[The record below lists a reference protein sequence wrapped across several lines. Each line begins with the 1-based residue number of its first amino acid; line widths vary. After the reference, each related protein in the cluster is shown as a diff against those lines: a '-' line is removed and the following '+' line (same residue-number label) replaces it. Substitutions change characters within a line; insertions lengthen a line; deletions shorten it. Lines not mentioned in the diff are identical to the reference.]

1 MFIVTLSHYLVIITI
16 MDERPTIVGESPAL
30 LDLLD
35 QASRLAALDRPVLLI
50 GERGTGK
57 ELIAH
62 RLHYLGPRWDQPFIS
77 LNCAA
82 LPETLIDAELF
93 GVERGAFTGAERRRP
108 GRFERAHGGT
118 LFLDEVASLSAAA
131 QEKLL
136 RAIEYGTIE
145 RLGGEGEIR
154 IDVRVVAAANV
165 DLPALARAGRFRADL
180 LDRLAFDVLTLPPL
194 RARREDILPLAR
206 HFATQM
212 AKSLGWSRFPG
223 FAPTVEA
230 ELLAHPWPGNVRE
243 LKNVVERAVYRWG
256 REDTPIAE
264 VIFDPF
270 ASPWRPAD
278 PPAGD
283 DEAAPHRA
291 VQEKRSG
298 SPSPIALPCALK
310 TEIARIER
318 EAVLAALE
326 QARYHQ
332 RHAARLL
339 GLSYEQLRHLLR
351 KHGLAG
357 RGGTGSPAKGAK
369 GKVEA

>member
-1 MFIVTLSHYLVIITI
+1 MGILSI
-16 MDERPTIVGESPAL
+16 MEAHPTIIGESRAL

-57 ELIAH
+57 ELIAR
-62 RLHYLGPRWDQPFIS
+62 RLHYLAPRWDQPFIS

-93 GVERGAFTGAERRRP
+93 GVERGAFTGAERRRE

-118 LFLDEVASLSAAA
+118 LFLDEVASLSPAA

-145 RLGGEGEIR
+145 RLGGEEEIR
-154 IDVRVVAAANV
+154 VDVRVVAAANV

-194 RARREDILPLAR
+194 RARPEDILPLAR
-206 HFATQM
+206 HFATRM
-212 AKSLGWSRFPG
+212 AKNLGWSRFPG
-223 FAPTVEA
+223 FSPEVEA
-230 ELLAHPWPGNVRE
+230 QLLRHPWPGNVRE

-256 REDTPIAE
+256 REDEPVGRI
-264 VIFDPF
+264 IFDPF
-270 ASPWRPAD
+270 ASPWRPRGAD
-278 PPAGD
+278 PAAGT
-283 DEAAPHRA
+283 
-291 VQEKRSG
+291 G
-298 SPSPIALPCALK
+298 SPRRQDAGVDAGRPAAEEPAVAGIARLPCDLK
-310 TEIARIER
+310 AELARIER
-318 EAVLAALE
+318 AAVEAAL
-326 QARYHQ
+326 ARSRFHQ
-332 RHAARLL
+332 RRAAALL
-339 GLSYEQLRHLLR
+339 GLGYEQLRHLLR

-357 RGGTGSPAKGAK
+357 RRRAKPRRAAG
-369 GKVEA
+369 ER

>member
-1 MFIVTLSHYLVIITI
+1 
-16 MDERPTIVGESPAL
+16 MDTRPTIVGESPAL

-62 RLHYLGPRWDQPFIS
+62 RLHYLGPRWDQPFVS

-93 GVERGAFTGAERRRP
+93 GVERGAFTGAERRRQ

-145 RLGGEGEIR
+145 RLGGEEEIQV
-154 IDVRVVAAANV
+154 DVRVVAAANV
-165 DLPALARAGRFRADL
+165 DLPALAREDRFRADL

-194 RARREDILPLAR
+194 RARKEDILPLAR

-212 AKSLGWSRFPG
+212 AKNLGWSRFPG
-223 FAPTVEA
+223 FAPAVEA
-230 ELLAHPWPGNVRE
+230 ELLAYPWPGNVRE

-256 REDTPIAE
+256 REDTPVAA
-264 VIFDPF
+264 VVFDPF
-270 ASPWRPAD
+270 ASPWRPTRT
-278 PPAGD
+278 PAKGD
-283 DEAAPHRA
+283 SRAAE
-291 VQEKRSG
+291 QEETHSRS
-298 SPSPIALPCALK
+298 SITLPCTLK
-310 TEIARIER
+310 AEIARIER

-351 KHGLAG
+351 KHGLTG
-357 RGGTGSPAKGAK
+357 RRDAAPEAKGR
-369 GKVEA
+369 VET